1 MISVIGKQL
10 IFPNEEQRFVMGDG
24 ETTSRT
30 FVINRYE
37 ADRIDLSPLIFR
49 LDVQYKA
56 GQKDTLLLTKVVEE
70 KQMKLHWNVKTSDL
84 KENGTVFVALRAFD
98 EDGVVRWTSDKTPI
112 FVNNI
117 IDTPS
122 DWNGDLTELEQME
135 GLISGAVENAER
147 AVHNA
152 ELAVEKAVET
162 VAGVED
168 AKEAAEAAA
177 NAALE
182 AAQVALNA
190 KGPKGDTGE
199 TGPKGDKGDTGDTGA
214 AFT

>member
-49 LDVQYKA
+49 LDVQYKG

-84 KENGTVFVALRAFD
+84 KENGTVFVALRAVD

-135 GLISGAVENAER
+135 ATKEEIDEAVAVVARQNNMTVEQLKPYYNEEFEQAIIKSVLAGKVMALIRQEAIITEAE
-147 AVHNA
+147 
-152 ELAVEKAVET
+152 
-162 VAGVED
+162 
-168 AKEAAEAAA
+168 
-177 NAALE
+177 
-182 AAQVALNA
+182 
-190 KGPKGDTGE
+190 
-199 TGPKGDKGDTGDTGA
+199 
-214 AFT
+214 